1 MSSSSQSNQVSIV
14 SRSFWISFLNYY
26 IDKLMKITV
35 KTKNKS
41 YSILINYGFDFLLFS
56 CAYLC
61 FRDVIFFK
69 KEIGKMTV
77 KGNLIVE

>member
-1 MSSSSQSNQVSIV
+1 MSSSNQSNQISIV
-14 SRSFWISFLNYY
+14 SKSFWISFFNYY
-26 IDKLMKITV
+26 IEKLMKITV

-61 FRDVIFFK
+61 FRDVLFFK

-77 KGNLIVE
+77 KGNPIVD